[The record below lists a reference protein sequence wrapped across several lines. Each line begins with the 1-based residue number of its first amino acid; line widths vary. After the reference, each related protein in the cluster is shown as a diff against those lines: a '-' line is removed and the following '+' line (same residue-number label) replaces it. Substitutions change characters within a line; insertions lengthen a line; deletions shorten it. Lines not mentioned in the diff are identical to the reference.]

1 MTDLPQFVRDML
13 AAPPSRGG
21 GLNNWFFR
29 TARVLHAFRS
39 PDEIIALLSA
49 ATHGEPLQHSE
60 IERAVERS
68 KAVAWKPGQLAETI
82 TRQPAWPAVNHPLR
96 AKIITETGVGLYDLH
111 ERSPVYFDE
120 DRCTETIIDA
130 LFAGNP
136 RLCCG
141 ESKSRFWNRR
151 REEFRGK
158 LSNLALIVPSAMTA
172 RVGLTQEGRMSE
184 HALSITG
191 PRRYLV
197 IEQDTGTLDEQAAT
211 LWHLAEFAP
220 LILAVHSGGKSL
232 HGWFRC
238 PPHDAAVVAK
248 FMRYAV
254 SLGADPAPWV
264 RSQFVR
270 MPDGTRETGERQ
282 TVFFF
287 DP

>member
-1 MTDLPQFVRDML
+1 M
-13 AAPPSRGG
+13 
-21 GLNNWFFR
+21 
-29 TARVLHAFRS
+29 
-39 PDEIIALLSA
+39 
-49 ATHGEPLQHSE
+49 
-60 IERAVERS
+60 
-68 KAVAWKPGQLAETI
+68 
-82 TRQPAWPAVNHPLR
+82 RQTAWPAVNHALR
-96 AKIITETGVGLYDLH
+96 AKIMAETGVGLYELQ
-111 ERSPVYFDE
+111 ERSPVRFD
-120 DRCTETIIDA
+120 DDLQHTEEIIDA
-130 LFAGNP
+130 LFPGNP

-172 RVGLTQEGRMSE
+172 RVGLTQEGKMSE

-197 IEQDTGTLDEQAAT
+197 IEQDAGTLDEQAAT

-238 PPHDAAVVAK
+238 PPCDDCHDAGHDGAIVAK

-254 SLGADPAPWV
+254 SLGADPASWT

-287 DP
+287 NP